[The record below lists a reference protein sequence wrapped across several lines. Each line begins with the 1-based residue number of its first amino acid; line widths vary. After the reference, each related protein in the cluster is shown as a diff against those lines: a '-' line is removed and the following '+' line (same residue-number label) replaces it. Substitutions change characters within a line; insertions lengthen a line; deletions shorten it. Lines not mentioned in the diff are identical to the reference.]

1 MILCTF
7 IVHAV
12 HDGHQSL
19 EPGHGLSL
27 IALAHEVRTEAWNH
41 TLSRDEGRKKNHDK
55 SILPMSLG
63 VSRITYNDLVNGAHF
78 HDVLKLLIHVP
89 QRELTCERD
98 MQYTVH

>member
-1 MILCTF
+1 
-7 IVHAV
+7 
-12 HDGHQSL
+12 
-19 EPGHGLSL
+19 
-27 IALAHEVRTEAWNH
+27 
-41 TLSRDEGRKKNHDK
+41 
-55 SILPMSLG
+55 MSLC